1 MPAPAI
7 GALVGIAGRALAGRA
22 LRAGAKK
29 VIGDVNYGLGE
40 EEEKEEEGKSGL
52 PIQQAVQTIQSAQEA
67 QNQRLQQQIDRTR
80 EIMST
85 NSQQFQK
92 EDVATLMTQ
101 PPSISGIYHHGGED
115 AYEGEQ
121 CTIEACENAP
131 TTFVDYSHPV
141 IRQPTHNYQHHM
153 CPSCAVKYN
162 ALPAEYD
169 VKLASEPMSVGDV
182 LVKDRKSPE
191 ALRRKKEYDTKY
203 ESSPERVKYRE
214 ELNRERR
221 RRGIY
226 GSHDH
231 MDVSHTE
238 GGGLTLESE
247 HANRG
252 RHFRDRGTLRP
263 IAKSL
268 KDDLK
273 LLRNL
278 LAGPMDEQDEKIV
291 MALNRT
297 IDEQSEEEMPEEEK
311 HHEYFGGSHRIES
324 LQ

>member
-1 MPAPAI
+1 
-7 GALVGIAGRALAGRA
+7 
-22 LRAGAKK
+22 
-29 VIGDVNYGLGE
+29 
-40 EEEKEEEGKSGL
+40 
-52 PIQQAVQTIQSAQEA
+52 
-67 QNQRLQQQIDRTR
+67 
-80 EIMST
+80 MST

-92 EDVATLMTQ
+92 EDVATLLTR
-101 PPSISGIYHHGGED
+101 PPSISGIYHHGGKD
-115 AYEGEQ
+115 TYEGEQ
-121 CTIEACENAP
+121 CTIEGCENAP
-131 TTFVDYSHPV
+131 TTFVDYSHPI
-141 IRQPTHNYQHHM
+141 IRESTHNYQHHM
-153 CPSCAVKYN
+153 CPSCAVKYD

-169 VKLASEPMSVGDV
+169 VKLASEFMSVGDV

-268 KDDLK
+268 KDDLQ

-324 LQ
+324 LK

>member
-1 MPAPAI
+1 MPSPIA
-7 GALVGIAGRALAGRA
+7 ALVGVASRVLAGKVGQTA
-22 LRAGAKK
+22 AKE
-29 VIGDVNYGLGE
+29 VA
-40 EEEKEEEGKSGL
+40 EEGGKKLGQKVL
-52 PIQQAVQTIQSAQEA
+52 EQGPGMAMQTVRDAQQAS
-67 QNQRLQQQIDRTR
+67 NQRSQQQIDRTR
-80 EIMST
+80 EKMST

-92 EDVATLMTQ
+92 EDVATLLTR
-101 PPSISGIYHHGGED
+101 PPSISGIYHHGGKD
-115 AYEGEQ
+115 TYEGEQ
-121 CTIEACENAP
+121 CTIEGCENAP
-131 TTFVDYSHPV
+131 TTFVDYSHPI
-141 IRQPTHNYQHHM
+141 IRESTHNYQHHM
-153 CPSCAVKYN
+153 CPSCAVKYD

-169 VKLASEPMSVGDV
+169 VKLASEFMSVGDV

-203 ESSPERVKYRE
+203 ESSPERGKYRE

-231 MDVSHTE
+231 MDVSHSE

-268 KDDLK
+268 KDDLQ